1 MTVEE
6 AYEKII
12 SLNSISNIQKEN
24 AKLIAQIISI
34 LSKNNLTTS
43 HALYILG
50 LIKELI
56 PMLTKLD

>member
-34 LSKNNLTTS
+34 LSENNLTTS